1 MTGEPQELGAFLID
15 QQRRLEAISDLMP
28 YTQTLLFDWRGDLE
42 ASDGTLVGRFV
53 NAWTRRDIL
62 VSADGRGLAWHD
74 GQIVADAAA
83 FAVDLLAALPSQRDW
98 LSLGGYDPGDLL
110 GESVAP
116 WDLAS

>member
-1 MTGEPQELGAFLID
+1 MPTYANDMGAFLVD

-42 ASDGTLVGRFV
+42 ALDGTIVGRFV
-53 NAWTRRDIL
+53 NAWTRKVVM
-62 VSADGRGLAWHD
+62 VSADGRGFVQRD

-83 FAVDLLAALPSQRDW
+83 FAVDLRAALPSGGDW

-110 GESVAP
+110 EDSSP
-116 WDLAS
+116 IRDLAF